1 MHFGISHIRRAIR
14 VDPGQR
20 TALLAAAERRAAKLV
35 SLSGLSPILLESLTI
50 MAADSTQPAELGE
63 AAGHV
68 RRLTQTMQ
76 RNRVRRLLSCG
87 FDRATASQISDLH
100 TPNLM

>member
-1 MHFGISHIRRAIR
+1 VPVADRAR
-14 VDPGQR
+14 GAGPRHHPGLR

-68 RRLTQTMQ
+68 RRLTQTMKK
-76 RNRVRRLLSCG
+76 NRVRRLLSCG
-87 FDRATASQISDLH
+87 FDRAAARQISDLH